1 MKIGSNVAA
10 TLFSV
15 LLCALPVA
23 GSTAEAPFE
32 EGVHYERLPVP
43 VANGT
48 EDAIEV
54 FEVFSYACIHCRNF
68 DPFVEAWRET
78 LPEDVAFRRVPA
90 PFFRGE
96 PLARAYYTA
105 EVLGV
110 LDRVHEPI
118 FRAIHEHR
126 ANLRDPELLAA
137 LFEAAAEV
145 PAEDFATAFDSFSV
159 RSRVAQGRARINVL
173 PSSNVPTMVVA
184 GRYWLN
190 GELAGSNAEMLPV
203 VDYLLGLERQ
213 RRGAAPA
220 APAGEPAA
228 GAD

>member
-1 MKIGSNVAA
+1 MKTALNALLGLLLTA
-10 TLFSV
+10 
-15 LLCALPVA
+15 LCALA
-23 GSTAEAPFE
+23 GSAWAAGPYE

-43 VANGT
+43 VASRV

-54 FEVFSYACIHCRNF
+54 VEVFSYACIHCRNF
-68 DPFVEAWRET
+68 DPFVEAWRAT
-78 LPEDVAFRRVPA
+78 LPEDVHFRRVPA

-145 PAEDFATAFDSFSV
+145 PAEEFATAFDSFSV
-159 RSRVAQGRARINVL
+159 RSRVEQGRAQINVL

-190 GELAGSNAEMLPV
+190 GKLAGSNAEMLPV
-203 VDYLLGLERQ
+203 VDHLLDLERQ
-213 RRGAAPA
+213 RRGGEPAAPA
-220 APAGEPAA
+220 ADEAA
-228 GAD
+228 SAD

>member
-1 MKIGSNVAA
+1 MKIAPKVSA
-10 TLFSV
+10 TLLAA
-15 LLCALPVA
+15 LLCVSSVSGWA
-23 GSTAEAPFE
+23 AEAPFE

-43 VANGT
+43 VAT
-48 EDAIEV
+48 RAEDAIEV
-54 FEVFSYACIHCRNF
+54 LEVFSYACIHCRNF

-159 RSRVAQGRARINVL
+159 RSRVAQGRAQIDVL

-203 VDYLLGLERQ
+203 VDYLVGLERR
-213 RRGAAPA
+213 RRGTAPA
-220 APAGEPAA
+220 AAA
-228 GAD
+228 DDAAASAD